1 MTTEEFNQLI
11 EILSLP
17 VQALIEEQESGVEV
31 SNLLDIGNNTNTYFT
46 SLRLHSQLGQYSAAH
61 INRNFASPVLPD
73 TRGAKSTISL
83 NGGTIAQQRKIGVDI
98 VQNPSIHCD
107 RS

>member
-11 EILSLP
+11 EILRLP
-17 VQALIEEQESGVEV
+17 IQALLEEQESGVEV
-31 SNLLDIGNNTNTYFT
+31 SNLLDNGNNNNSYFT
-46 SLRLHSQLGQYSAAH
+46 PLRQSSLKRRCFSAH

-73 TRGAKSTISL
+73 TQDAKSAISL
-83 NGGTIAQQRKIGVDI
+83 NGKTIVQQRKIEVDI